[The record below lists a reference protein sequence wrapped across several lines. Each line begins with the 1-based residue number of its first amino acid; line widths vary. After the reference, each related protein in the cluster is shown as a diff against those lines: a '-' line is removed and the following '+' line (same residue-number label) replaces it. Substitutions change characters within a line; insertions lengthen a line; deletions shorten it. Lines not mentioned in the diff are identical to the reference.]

1 MRSLA
6 LLTLPV
12 LALAAPPTSPTIT
25 RLVFSGSGCP
35 NDSGSVRSDTATLS
49 DNAGVSFT
57 QLKGDS
63 TDNCAVHI
71 QSSGASAGW
80 QVAVREID
88 YIGDVNLRGNSEL
101 DTYTQ
106 VFWSENAGNTV
117 RLQMKKRE
125 AKLTNNTGHTDRW
138 SNLRRARD
146 QRLRHSAQQHGGP
159 QMVEMH
165 RRRWKPGHL
174 EYQLPACYPGRFRD
188 VRLQACELEV

>member
-1 MRSLA
+1 MRSL
-6 LLTLPV
+6 LLPV
-12 LALAAPPTSPTIT
+12 ISLASLALAAPPTSPTIT

-101 DTYTQ
+101 DTFTQ

-117 RLQMKKRE
+117 CFL
-125 AKLTNNTGHTDRW
+125 LFYSFSFSLDCI
-138 SNLRRARD
+138 L
-146 QRLRHSAQQHGGP
+146 
-159 QMVEMH
+159 
-165 RRRWKPGHL
+165 
-174 EYQLPACYPGRFRD
+174 YPGQRTEADKQHRAYS
-188 VRLQACELEV
+188 QAV

>member
-6 LLTLPV
+6 LLSLPL

-25 RLVFSGSGCP
+25 RLVFSGTGCP
-35 NDSGSVRSDTATLS
+35 NDSGSVHSETPTLS
-49 DNAGVSFT
+49 DAAGVSFT

-71 QSSGASAGW
+71 QSSGASSGW

-117 RLQMKKRE
+117 RTTSL
-125 AKLTNNTGHTDRW
+125 
-138 SNLRRARD
+138 
-146 QRLRHSAQQHGGP
+146 
-159 QMVEMH
+159 
-165 RRRWKPGHL
+165 
-174 EYQLPACYPGRFRD
+174 
-188 VRLQACELEV
+188 